1 MVIKVK
7 TRGGADEGS
16 TDEKVGGVAARAG
29 LDGGRTQRKV
39 RHLLSVGAHAHGER
53 DARRARGGGQERP
66 RRRSERHRA
75 DQKPRRKTSTTATR
89 ASLSLSVSLSCLSLR
104 VEIRASFALSARRA
118 TSRLEPT
125 IVRGRGNARS
135 TLPVGAPDP
144 ARGGVRPLQHQ
155 HCSRK
160 VRVRLGAAR
169 HSSRRT
175 STGAPPIPP
184 RAPRPPRRRTRRS
197 GRGRREANAT
207 RRSPS

>member
-1 MVIKVK
+1 MLIKVK

-104 VEIRASFALSARRA
+104 VEIRASFAPSARRA
-118 TSRLEPT
+118 TNRLEPT

-144 ARGGVRPLQHQ
+144 ARGGVRPQR
-155 HCSRK
+155 SRK

-197 GRGRREANAT
+197 GRGRLEANAT

>member
-1 MVIKVK
+1 MLIKVK

-144 ARGGVRPLQHQ
+144 ARGGVRPLQH
-155 HCSRK
+155 CSRK